1 MIKELH
7 LMARTLY
14 TFVAVWALSG
24 ITRLGLG
31 GTAIV
36 LGVVIFMSSFMFQYY
51 VLHFALKNI
60 STRRNRA
67 WFLVGWTVTCLSG
80 VVITTLMM
88 PTIQDF
94 DQYGSVEALAHAMS
108 LWASA
113 YAAFSAAFVALTCTR
128 RAWTRHGGL
137 G

>member
-60 STRRNRA
+60 VTTRNRL
-67 WFLVGWTVTCLSG
+67 WFLVGWALVCFTG
-80 VVITTLMM
+80 VVFTTLMM
-88 PTIQDF
+88 PTIDDF
-94 DQYGSVEALAHAMS
+94 PKYETAEALARDMS
-108 LWASA
+108 LWGSLYAS
-113 YAAFSAAFVALTCTR
+113 FSAAFVALTCTR

-137 G
+137 S